1 MEHVKFIT
9 KTQFKNIIKGDIE
22 KMTRSDQPNDLL
34 YDEPN
39 EAIYEIFC
47 GYQNIGQGEEIS
59 RKGIDFERLKDMN
72 RLFSAKMTDAGEH
85 SLSHKQIT
93 ERLIPDDQISR

>member
-1 MEHVKFIT
+1 MEHIKFIT

-22 KMTRSDQPNDLL
+22 KMTRSDQTEDLI
-34 YDEPN
+34 YDDPN

-47 GYQNIGQGEEIS
+47 GYQTVEKDQELA

-72 RLFSAKMTDAGEH
+72 RLFSAKMTDAG
-85 SLSHKQIT
+85 IFC
-93 ERLIPDDQISR
+93 